1 MQPNI
6 QNEMYPVF
14 SDYQRQCDEELF
26 SRFSLAE
33 LKEWKRVVQ
42 SMRKSLKNDC
52 GGASIFFVYSLA
64 ATITVIL
71 LEICQM
77 MDTSIES
84 HFESSGQSTSL
95 DSQETTAILQNA
107 MNDRHIWLQAFVS
120 DFAALLFAFSFS
132 AAVLNDINSV
142 AEQPLSFW
150 QLSIPL
156 QVIAILFLFVFVCF
170 SVMTTISLINDVRHV
185 ISAYLQVNDP

>member
-1 MQPNI
+1 
-6 QNEMYPVF
+6 MYPVF

-33 LKEWKRVVQ
+33 LKEWKRVIQ

-52 GGASIFFVYSLA
+52 GGASIFFAYSLA

-84 HFESSGQSTSL
+84 HFSL
-95 DSQETTAILQNA
+95 VECLIITFISFLRFLRRQERTIEK
-107 MNDRHIWLQAFVS
+107 I
-120 DFAALLFAFSFS
+120 
-132 AAVLNDINSV
+132 INLD
-142 AEQPLSFW
+142 ENKHKERNQ
-150 QLSIPL
+150 
-156 QVIAILFLFVFVCF
+156 
-170 SVMTTISLINDVRHV
+170 T
-185 ISAYLQVNDP
+185 

>member
-26 SRFSLAE
+26 SRFLLAE
-33 LKEWKRVVQ
+33 LKEWKRVIQ
-42 SMRKSLKNDC
+42 SMRKSLKSDC
-52 GGASIFFVYSLA
+52 DGASIYFVYSLA

-84 HFESSGQSTSL
+84 HFSL
-95 DSQETTAILQNA
+95 VECLIITFISFLRFLRRQERTIEK
-107 MNDRHIWLQAFVS
+107 I
-120 DFAALLFAFSFS
+120 
-132 AAVLNDINSV
+132 INLD
-142 AEQPLSFW
+142 ENKHKERNQ
-150 QLSIPL
+150 
-156 QVIAILFLFVFVCF
+156 
-170 SVMTTISLINDVRHV
+170 T
-185 ISAYLQVNDP
+185 

>member
-33 LKEWKRVVQ
+33 LKEWKRVIQ

-84 HFESSGQSTSL
+84 HFSL
-95 DSQETTAILQNA
+95 VECLIITFISFALPA
-107 MNDRHIWLQAFVS
+107 QARK
-120 DFAALLFAFSFS
+120 D
-132 AAVLNDINSV
+132 NREDN
-142 AEQPLSFW
+142 QP
-150 QLSIPL
+150 
-156 QVIAILFLFVFVCF
+156 
-170 SVMTTISLINDVRHV
+170 
-185 ISAYLQVNDP
+185 

>member
-33 LKEWKRVVQ
+33 LKEWKRVIQ

-84 HFESSGQSTSL
+84 HFSL
-95 DSQETTAILQNA
+95 VECPIITFISFLRFLRRQERTIEK
-107 MNDRHIWLQAFVS
+107 I
-120 DFAALLFAFSFS
+120 
-132 AAVLNDINSV
+132 INLD
-142 AEQPLSFW
+142 ENKHKERNQ
-150 QLSIPL
+150 
-156 QVIAILFLFVFVCF
+156 
-170 SVMTTISLINDVRHV
+170 T
-185 ISAYLQVNDP
+185 